1 MILDFAQLPDGLLN
15 HPDQWTLRYIILLWL
30 YIICIIP
37 FDLVQFDDPVHIGR
51 TANSLEILAKRYLGR
66 AGVEREGAALLLA
79 RLYVR

>member
-1 MILDFAQLPDGLLN
+1 
-15 HPDQWTLRYIILLWL
+15 L

-37 FDLVQFDDPVHIGR
+37 FDLVQFDDPVHIGG